1 MKDKTSTPTH
11 QNRYLICLYISIKGS
26 CSQHG
31 YDGKIS
37 NSYGLL
43 RTRMKHSLIYLM
55 IDIQKTKPTEARLD
69 FQGSLLRPFL

>member
-31 YDGKIS
+31 YDEKFKFLWSFDNQNEAQFNSS
-37 NSYGLL
+37 NDRYFKNKANRG
-43 RTRMKHSLIYLM
+43 
-55 IDIQKTKPTEARLD
+55 
-69 FQGSLLRPFL
+69 